1 MDTLS
6 LLISFALIYYWVF
19 PQSLGRLACDVKTG
33 YAKRLAE
40 VLNSLERQIKDAERG
55 QP

>member
-19 PQSLGRLACDVKTG
+19 PQALGRLACDVKTG

-40 VLNSLERQIKDAERG
+40 VLGALERQIEEGKPHG
-55 QP
+55 